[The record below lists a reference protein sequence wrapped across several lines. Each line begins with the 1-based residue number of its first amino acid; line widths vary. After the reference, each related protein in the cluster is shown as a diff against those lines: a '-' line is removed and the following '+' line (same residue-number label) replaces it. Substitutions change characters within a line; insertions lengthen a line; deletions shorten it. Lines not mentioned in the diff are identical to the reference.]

1 MHKCRCGFVLI
12 FLIGLIH
19 NQQVCTRFIFKVG
32 LLPYLR
38 LIITSMKKNTLIKHK
53 EATVICEESGHV
65 NLNYNVL
72 LITLEVNTMVKP
84 TIIVVATK
92 LTLTCTNCDKI
103 GHLVE
108 TYHNM
113 KRKVAIVPTATMKSI
128 ELVA

>member
-1 MHKCRCGFVLI
+1 
-12 FLIGLIH
+12 
-19 NQQVCTRFIFKVG
+19 
-32 LLPYLR
+32 
-38 LIITSMKKNTLIKHK
+38 MKKNTLIKHK